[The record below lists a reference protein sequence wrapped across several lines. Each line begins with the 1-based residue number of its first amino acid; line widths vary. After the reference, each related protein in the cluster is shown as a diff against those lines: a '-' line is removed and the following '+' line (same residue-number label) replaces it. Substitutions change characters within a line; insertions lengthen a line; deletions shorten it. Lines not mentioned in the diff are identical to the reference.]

1 MFIHL
6 IVFTNSV
13 KAQYRAKKERFENF
27 ENSVKKEV
35 FNKFPPINRV
45 SESVSMTILNPYSL
59 DISEY
64 CGIFLKYKFEN
75 KDTFKSEIKSL
86 IEKKLYKAR
95 FSDSCFY
102 KVSNKTIDQKKD
114 CKRSY
119 PIPSNKDDFNLLE
132 NFISSNTESYVF
144 NSKKGNFF
152 SNSFIEDINT
162 YSLEDQKKYKAGNFS
177 NGAFVNYE
185 TLEIIYWV
193 IIF

>member
-1 MFIHL
+1 MLFF
-6 IVFTNSV
+6 VFTNSV
-13 KAQYRAKKERFENF
+13 NAQYRAKKERFENF

-35 FNKFPPINRV
+35 FNKFPLNRV
-45 SESVSMTILNPYSL
+45 SESASMTILNPYSL
-59 DISEY
+59 DISQY

-75 KDTFKSEIKSL
+75 KDTFKPEIKSL

-102 KVSNKTIDQKKD
+102 KVSNKKIGQKKE
-114 CKRSY
+114 CERSY

-132 NFISSNTESYVF
+132 DFISSNIDSYVF
-144 NSKKGNFF
+144 NFKKGNFL
-152 SNSFIEDINT
+152 SNSFREDIKT
-162 YSLEDQKKYKAGNFS
+162 YSLEDQKKYKTGNFS